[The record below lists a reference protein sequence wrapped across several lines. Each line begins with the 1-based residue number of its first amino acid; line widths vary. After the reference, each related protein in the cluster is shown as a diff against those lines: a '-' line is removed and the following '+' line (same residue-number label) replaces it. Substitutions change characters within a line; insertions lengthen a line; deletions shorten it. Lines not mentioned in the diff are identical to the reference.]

1 MSGATTPAG
10 ADVDPTL
17 PAGGFTLTR
26 RQLFLV
32 FAGLM
37 SGMLLAALDQT
48 IVSTALPTI
57 VGDLGG
63 LSHLSWVVTSYLL
76 ASTVSTPLWGKLGDL
91 YGRKLF
97 FQAAIVIFLL
107 GSALSGVAQDMGQL
121 IGFRAM
127 QGLGAGGL
135 IVGAQAIIGAVV
147 SPRERGK
154 YMGLIGSVFAV
165 SSVAGPLLG
174 GVFTEHLSWRWVFYI
189 NLPIGAVALGVVAVA
204 LPARELHVRHTIDY
218 AGAALLGAAATALIL
233 GLTWGGNTYAW
244 GSPTILGLFAIMV
257 ASFVAFLAVERR
269 SAEPLVPLS
278 LFRSSIFRVAST
290 AGAVVGFAM
299 FGAITFLPLFL
310 QTVQGAGPTES
321 GLQMVPIMALVL
333 VTSIWSGR
341 RISATGRYRAYP
353 IAGTIIMTGGM
364 FLLSRLGIETPY
376 WQAAIYMAFVGAGL
390 GLTMQVMVLAVQNS
404 VAFKDLGTATS
415 VATFFRSIG
424 GSVGVAVFGA
434 IYTNRLAASLP
445 DSLRRDGGAS
455 APFTPADLERLKAR
469 NPDVYAQ
476 YLHAFDQAL
485 HIVFLAAVPFAALG
499 ILLALLLREVPLRNA
514 PDRSPGMDAAAAQA
528 IVETAENAQAEAD
541 ADPPGSRRGMP
552 DPVRPGGSPT
562 AGG

>member
-1 MSGATTPAG
+1 VTAASE
-10 ADVDPTL
+10 DFQDPTM

-26 RQLFLV
+26 RQLMFV

-37 SGMLLAALDQT
+37 SGMLLAALNQT
-48 IVSTALPTI
+48 IVATALPTI

-97 FQAAIVIFLL
+97 FQAAIVIFLV
-107 GSALSGVAQDMGQL
+107 GSALSGAAQDMSQL

-174 GVFTEHLSWRWVFYI
+174 GVFTEQLTWRWVFYI
-189 NLPIGAVALGVVAVA
+189 NLPIGAVALAVVAAA
-204 LPARELHVRHTIDY
+204 LPSREVHVRHTVDY

-233 GLTWGGNTYAW
+233 AVTWGGNTYPW
-244 GSPTILGLFAIMV
+244 GSRTIIGLLV
-257 ASFVAFLAVERR
+257 ASVLLVVAFVLVEQR
-269 SAEPLVPLS
+269 SPEPLVPLG
-278 LFRSSIFRVAST
+278 LFGSSIFRVASM
-290 AGAVVGFAM
+290 AGAIVGFSM

-310 QTVQGAGPTES
+310 QTVHGAGPTES

-333 VTSIWSGR
+333 VMSIWSGR

-353 IAGTIIMTGGM
+353 IAGTIIMTFGI
-364 FLLSRLGIETPY
+364 FLLSRLGISTPY
-376 WQAAIYMAFVGAGL
+376 WKAALYMALVGAGL

-404 VAFKDLGTATS
+404 VPFRDLGTATS
-415 VATFFRSIG
+415 AATFFRSIG
-424 GSVGVAVFGA
+424 GSVGVAVFGT
-434 IYTNRLAASLP
+434 IYANRLAASLP
-445 DSLRRDGGAS
+445 DNLRHQGGAT
-455 APFTPADLERLKAR
+455 AHFTPEALKRLAAEQPKVFAE
-469 NPDVYAQ
+469 
-476 YLHAFDQAL
+476 YLHAFDHAL
-485 HIVFLAAVPFAALG
+485 HVVFLSAVPFAAVG
-499 ILLALLLREVPLRNA
+499 IVLALLLREVPLRNVPHRNA
-514 PDRSPGMDAAAAQA
+514 GMEAADSQA
-528 IVETAENAQAEAD
+528 MPQTAENADAEAE
-541 ADPPGSRRGMP
+541 AERAAGN
-552 DPVRPGGSPT
+552 DPVRPGGSPA

>member
-1 MSGATTPAG
+1 VTAAAG
-10 ADVDPTL
+10 HDDHDPSA
-17 PAGGFTLTR
+17 PPGEFTLSR
-26 RQLFLV
+26 RQLQLV

-48 IVSTALPTI
+48 IVATALPTI

-97 FQAAIVIFLL
+97 FQAAIVIFLV
-107 GSALSGVAQDMGQL
+107 GSALSGAAQDMLQL
-121 IGFRAM
+121 IVFRAV

-135 IVGAQAIIGAVV
+135 IVGAQAIIGGVV
-147 SPRERGK
+147 APRERGR

-174 GVFTEHLSWRWVFYI
+174 GVFTEHLTWRWVFYI
-189 NLPIGAVALGVVAVA
+189 NLPIGAVALAVVAAA
-204 LPARELHVRHTIDY
+204 LPAREVHIRHTVDY
-218 AGAALLGAAATALIL
+218 AGAALLGGAATALIL
-233 GLTWGGNTYAW
+233 ALTWGGNTYPWA
-244 GSPTILGLFAIMV
+244 SPEILGLLAATVVLV
-257 ASFVAFLAVERR
+257 AAFVAVERH
-269 SAEPLVPLS
+269 SPEPLIPLG
-278 LFRSSIFRVAST
+278 LFGSPIFRVASA
-290 AGAVVGFAM
+290 AGAIVGFSM

-310 QTVQGAGPTES
+310 QTVHGAGPTES

-333 VTSIWSGR
+333 VMSIWSGR

-353 IAGTIIMTGGM
+353 IAGTIIMTFGI
-364 FLLSRLGIETPY
+364 FLLSTMGIETPY
-376 WQAAIYMAFVGAGL
+376 WRAAIYMAIVGMGL

-404 VAFKDLGTATS
+404 VPFRDLGTATS
-415 VATFFRSIG
+415 AATFFRSIG

-434 IYTNRLAASLP
+434 IYANRLAAALP
-445 DSLRRDGGAS
+445 DDLRRQGGAT
-455 APFTPADLERLKAR
+455 AHFTPEDLKRLALEQ
-469 NPDVYAQ
+469 PAVFAQ
-476 YLHAFDQAL
+476 YLHAFDHAL

-499 ILLALLLREVPLRNA
+499 IVLALLLREVPLRNA
-514 PDRSPGMDAAAAQA
+514 PHAAGMDAAQSQA
-528 IVETAENAQAEAD
+528 MPQSAENAEAAAGRD
-541 ADPPGSRRGMP
+541 PGADRVS
-552 DPVRPGGSPT
+552 PGGSPR